1 MKAILATIILTI
13 SIAACGK
20 LQAPASDLVAPYRD
34 SIIIDELGNEIV
46 GQYVLVALKEE
57 SSNKLE
63 ALQLAKL
70 IDGYVV
76 GKIDELNVW
85 QIEVNAES
93 IQQLNSLVIILEKE
107 PTVRYVM
114 IDSNI

>member
-1 MKAILATIILTI
+1 VKAFLTTIILTI

-20 LQAPASDLVAPYRD
+20 VQVPANSLVNPHID
-34 SIIIDELGNEIV
+34 GIIIDELGNEIV
-46 GQYVLVALKEE
+46 GQYVLVAIKEE
-57 SSNKLE
+57 FSNRTE

-85 QIEVNAES
+85 QIEVDVDS
-93 IQQLNSLVIILEKE
+93 IQQLNSLVMTLEKE
-107 PTVRYVM
+107 PTVRYAM
-114 IDSNI
+114 IDTNA